1 MRKKWTYVAIFSM
14 MLGMAPVFTG
24 CIDTDE
30 PAGLEQLRQ
39 AKSELL
45 KARVKVEEANA
56 ANILADA
63 ALKEAQQAVVA
74 AKARYYEAVAA
85 EQEYKAL
92 EQQYLAELQNIKNQE
107 EQAYYENLLNQ
118 LRAEQEGREREKQR
132 LDALLKVQLQSL
144 ETQLLQQQAL
154 YDEALKDLALAQNT
168 LTEKQKA
175 YLQPWITE
183 VNNAKARLETL
194 TNDYKQLAEAYQ
206 VALETLDEAKSD
218 ELAVRLLDRDV
229 ELAKRDYDAAVTAY
243 NLAVEAA
250 DKDFSSI
257 EAMEQHKAEYEAQL
271 EAMNKLLADLEVEK
285 TKLEQQTASEKANVD
300 KLYKAYTAIVGVWDN
315 QGNCTVEGTKEYT
328 LPEIKLQNV
337 NNMGIPEDFLQNLRW
352 DNWKVPEMKYLYS
365 EYLQAVDNEEVDEF
379 KQNQYLNLYLR
390 QVNEMTRSANDDAW
404 LNSDIM
410 EYQEL
415 LAAQNEDIKPVKEK
429 WAAAAKAYQEGYD
442 IDVTQLPG
450 FAELKEAVDAY
461 NTAVPVYNDAKE
473 AFESYQAEY
482 LEPDEALD
490 EIVADAWTKYDQDR
504 EAIDAEYQAAEFA
517 AQKSIETAQENML
530 QAYYTWQ
537 KADAELALIAN
548 PTEAQKGAV
557 DDLWTAYQTAIKAYD
572 RAQTDAINAIEKAR
586 KTMNSKITI
595 AEAERDLAI
604 SEGRETYLKDKID
617 DQVYW
622 QKYYEL
628 EDAMNVAHND
638 LTDKATAADEA
649 YTIYA
654 NELGIWNWSNLIWW
668 GYNHYDEESE
678 KWVTT
683 QIDAEEYA
691 YISHDN
697 LGSYVERLSDQLFGV
712 RYGNEVRL
720 VDFTVADMKAE
731 IEEQFM
737 EWYPE
742 AEFVPFYYVRD
753 QLQSY
758 GMVGMTGYYQMQ
770 IDIAKA
776 VLDNEEAV
784 AALKK
789 ELTDGLA
796 SVSAAIA
803 KVGEEADAA
812 KKAYT
817 DANAAYKAKFTEVDK
832 KIAEATATK
841 NASQPVIDAI
851 LDQIKVYL
859 SYEDPDN
866 AESVAEL
873 KKLLANIEAA
883 KEQAMFD
890 EETDYLE
897 AVKEREDFVAE
908 EQDAVD
914 VAYKQLQKKDAEL
927 QEAQEELA
935 AANEALLAEIDR
947 ISQQTDEV
955 TE

>member
-30 PAGLEQLRQ
+30 PAGLEQLRG
-39 AKSELL
+39 AKAELL
-45 KARVKVEEANA
+45 KARIKVEEAHA

-118 LRAEQEGREREKQR
+118 LRAEQEEREREKQR
-132 LDALLKVQLQSL
+132 LDAQLKVQLQSL

-183 VNNAKARLETL
+183 VNNAKARLVTL

-218 ELAVRLLDRDV
+218 ELAVRLLDRAV
-229 ELAKRDYDAAVTAY
+229 EMTKKNYDAAVTAY

-271 EAMNKLLADLEVEK
+271 EAMDKLLADIKVER
-285 TKLEQQTASEKANVD
+285 TKLEQQTASEKANVE

-315 QGNCTVEGTKEYT
+315 QGNLTAAGTKEYT
-328 LPEIKLQNV
+328 LPEIKLQNL
-337 NNMGIPEDFLQNLRW
+337 NNIAFPEDFHVYSW
-352 DNWKVPEMKYLYS
+352 EIPEMKYLYS
-365 EYLQAVDNEEVDEF
+365 SYLQAVDNESVDDF
-379 KQNQYLNLYLR
+379 MQNWYLNYYLR

-404 LNSDIM
+404 MNSDIM
-410 EYQEL
+410 EYEAQ
-415 LAAQNEDIKPVKEK
+415 LAAVNEGITPIKEK
-429 WAAAAKAYQEGYD
+429 WAAAVKAYQEGYD
-442 IDVTQLPG
+442 IDATQMPGYDDLKKVVDEYNTAVT
-450 FAELKEAVDAY
+450 AY
-461 NTAVPVYNDAKE
+461 NTALNAYEAYIEGLGVAQEEFDKACRDARIIRDQ
-473 AFESYQAEY
+473 AFEANKLERAAAVNKAEQSVQTAKTA
-482 LEPDEALD
+482 EQEAYAKWD
-490 EIVADAWTKYDQDR
+490 K
-504 EAIDAEYQAAEFA
+504 AA
-517 AQKSIETAQENML
+517 
-530 QAYYTWQ
+530 
-537 KADAELALIAN
+537 AELAMIAN

-557 DDLWTAYQTAIKAYD
+557 EDLYDAYQNAMEAVYDAKIDADKAIQTAYDNEEQKNRIA
-572 RAQTDAINAIEKAR
+572 RADYL
-586 KTMNSKITI
+586 I
-595 AEAERDLAI
+595 AEAQARRTFIEAQVSNAEINNKLNELWQAVSDAEEDLD
-604 SEGRETYLKDKID
+604 E
-617 DQVYW
+617 
-622 QKYYEL
+622 KYS
-628 EDAMNVAHND
+628 A
-638 LTDKATAADEA
+638 ATEE
-649 YTIYA
+649 YNEYA
-654 NELGIWNWSNLIWW
+654 RELGIWNNLLWESR
-668 GYNHYDEESE
+668 YNSDSE
-678 KWVTT
+678 TGNLFQV
-683 QIDAEEYA
+683 DAEELA
-691 YISHDN
+691 AISHDQ
-697 LGSYVERLSDQLFGV
+697 LKYYIGRLSDELFGFGIGSGQ
-712 RYGNEVRL
+712 YPEDFVRL

-731 IEEQFM
+731 IEKNFM
-737 EWYPE
+737 SWNPD

-753 QLQSY
+753 NLQSY
-758 GMVGMTGYYQMQ
+758 GLVGQTGYLQMQ

-812 KKAYT
+812 EKAYA
-817 DANAAYKAKFTEVDK
+817 DANAAYVAKFADVDK
-832 KIAEATATK
+832 RKAEAEAVK
-841 NASQPVIDAI
+841 NASQPVINAI
-851 LDQIKVYL
+851 LDQIKKYL
-859 SYEDPDN
+859 SYEDPN
-866 AESVAEL
+866 SAESVAEL
-873 KKLLANIEAA
+873 KKLLEDIVTD

-890 EETDYLE
+890 QETVYLE
-897 AVKEREDFVAE
+897 AVKAREDFVAE

-927 QEAQEELA
+927 KEAQEELA

>member
-30 PAGLEQLRQ
+30 PAGLEQLRG
-39 AKSELL
+39 AKAELL
-45 KARVKVEEANA
+45 KARIKVEEAHA

-118 LRAEQEGREREKQR
+118 LRAEQEEREREKQR
-132 LDALLKVQLQSL
+132 LDAQLKVQLQSL

-183 VNNAKARLETL
+183 VNNAKARLVTL

-218 ELAVRLLDRDV
+218 ELAVRLLDRAV

-271 EAMNKLLADLEVEK
+271 EAMDKLLADIKVER
-285 TKLEQQTASEKANVD
+285 TKLEQQTASEKANVE

-315 QGNCTVEGTKEYT
+315 QGNLTAAGTKEYT
-328 LPEIKLQNV
+328 LPEIKLQNL
-337 NNMGIPEDFLQNLRW
+337 NNIAFPEDFHVY
-352 DNWKVPEMKYLYS
+352 NWEIPEMKYLYS
-365 EYLQAVDNEEVDEF
+365 SYLQAVDNESVDDF
-379 KQNQYLNLYLR
+379 MQNWYLNYYLR

-404 LNSDIM
+404 MNSDIM
-410 EYQEL
+410 EYEAQ
-415 LAAQNEDIKPVKEK
+415 LAAVNEGITPIKEK
-429 WAAAAKAYQEGYD
+429 WAAAVKAYQEGYD
-442 IDVTQLPG
+442 IDATQMPGYDDLKKVVDEYNTAVT
-450 FAELKEAVDAY
+450 AY
-461 NTAVPVYNDAKE
+461 NTALNAYEAYIEGLGVAQEEFDKACRDARIIRDQ
-473 AFESYQAEY
+473 AFEANKLERAAAVNKAEQSVQTAKTA
-482 LEPDEALD
+482 EQEAYAKWD
-490 EIVADAWTKYDQDR
+490 K
-504 EAIDAEYQAAEFA
+504 AA
-517 AQKSIETAQENML
+517 
-530 QAYYTWQ
+530 
-537 KADAELALIAN
+537 AELAMIAN

-557 DDLWTAYQTAIKAYD
+557 EDLYDAYQNAMEAVYDAKIDADKAIQTAYDNEEQKNRIA
-572 RAQTDAINAIEKAR
+572 RADYL
-586 KTMNSKITI
+586 I
-595 AEAERDLAI
+595 AEAQARRTFIEAQVSNAEINNKLNELWQAVSDAEEDLD
-604 SEGRETYLKDKID
+604 E
-617 DQVYW
+617 
-622 QKYYEL
+622 KYS
-628 EDAMNVAHND
+628 A
-638 LTDKATAADEA
+638 ATEE
-649 YTIYA
+649 YNEYA
-654 NELGIWNWSNLIWW
+654 RELGIWNNLLWESR
-668 GYNHYDEESE
+668 YNSDSE
-678 KWVTT
+678 TGNLFQV
-683 QIDAEEYA
+683 DAEELA
-691 YISHDN
+691 AISHDQ
-697 LGSYVERLSDQLFGV
+697 LKYYIGRLSDELFGFGIGSGQ
-712 RYGNEVRL
+712 YPEDFVRL

-731 IEEQFM
+731 IEKNFM
-737 EWYPE
+737 SWNPD

-753 QLQSY
+753 NLQSY
-758 GMVGMTGYYQMQ
+758 GLVGQTGYLQMQ

-812 KKAYT
+812 EKAYA
-817 DANAAYKAKFTEVDK
+817 DANAAYVAKFADVDK
-832 KIAEATATK
+832 RKAEAEAVK
-841 NASQPVIDAI
+841 NASQPVINAI
-851 LDQIKVYL
+851 LDQIKKYL
-859 SYEDPDN
+859 SYEDPN
-866 AESVAEL
+866 SAESVAEL
-873 KKLLANIEAA
+873 KKLLEDIVTD

-890 EETDYLE
+890 QETVYLE
-897 AVKEREDFVAE
+897 AVKAREDFVAE

-927 QEAQEELA
+927 KEAQEELA

>member
-30 PAGLEQLRQ
+30 PAGLEQLRG
-39 AKSELL
+39 AKAELL
-45 KARVKVEEANA
+45 KARIKVEEANA

-74 AKARYYEAVAA
+74 AEARYKEALAA
-85 EQEYKAL
+85 EQEFKAL

-118 LRAEQEGREREKQR
+118 LRAQQEEREREKQR

-154 YDEALKDLALAQNT
+154 YDAALKDLALVQNT
-168 LTEKQKA
+168 LTEKQQA

-218 ELAVRLLDRDV
+218 ELAVRMLDRGV

-250 DKDFSSI
+250 EKDFSSI
-257 EAMEQHKAEYEAQL
+257 QAMEQHKAEYEAQL
-271 EAMNKLLADLEVEK
+271 ESMTKLLADLEVER

-300 KLYKAYTAIVGVWDN
+300 KLYKAYTAIVGVWNAD
-315 QGNCTVEGTKEYT
+315 GTLASHGTKEYT
-328 LPEIKLQNV
+328 LPEIKLQNL
-337 NNMGIPEDFLQNLRW
+337 NNIAFPEEFSVYDW
-352 DNWKVPEMKYLYS
+352 EVPEMKYKYS
-365 EYLQAVDNEEVDEF
+365 EYLEAVDNETVDDF
-379 KQNQYLNLYLR
+379 KQNYNLNWYLR

-415 LAAQNEDIKPVKEK
+415 LAAQNEAITPVKEK
-429 WAAAAKAYQEGYD
+429 WAAAVKAYQEGYD
-442 IDVTQLPG
+442 IDATQMPG
-450 FAELKEAVDAY
+450 YDDLKKAVDDYNTAVTAY
-461 NTAVPVYNDAKE
+461 NTAQNAYEAYIKEVDVPQEEYKQACEDAYIILEQALE
-473 AFESYQAEY
+473 ANR
-482 LEPDEALD
+482 LE
-490 EIVADAWTKYDQDR
+490 R
-504 EAIDAEYQAAEFA
+504 EAAVHKAEQ
-517 AQKSIETAQENML
+517 SVETAQTAE
-530 QAYYTWQ
+530 QEAYAKWD
-537 KADAELALIAN
+537 KAAAELAMIAN

-557 DDLWTAYQTAIKAYD
+557 EDLYD
-572 RAQTDAINAIEKAR
+572 AWQNAIEAVDDARIDADKAIQTAYNNENQKNR
-586 KTMNSKITI
+586 IANADYTI
-595 AEAERDLAI
+595 AEAQARRTFIEAQVSDAEISKKMDELWQAASDAQVDLD
-604 SEGRETYLKDKID
+604 E
-617 DQVYW
+617 
-622 QKYYEL
+622 KY
-628 EDAMNVAHND
+628 DTA
-638 LTDKATAADEA
+638 TDEFTE
-649 YTIYA
+649 YA
-654 NELGIWNWSNLIWW
+654 NELSIWNNLLW
-668 GYNHYDEESE
+668 ESRYIPDPE
-678 KWVTT
+678 TGDLLQVN
-683 QIDAEEYA
+683 AEELA
-691 YISHDN
+691 AISHDELRN
-697 LGSYVERLSDQLFGV
+697 YISRLSDELFGWH
-712 RYGNEVRL
+712 GFDEIRL

-731 IEEQFM
+731 IEKNFM
-737 EWYPE
+737 SWNPE

-753 QLQSY
+753 MLTSY
-758 GMVGMTGYYQMQ
+758 GKVGMTGYYQMQ

-776 VLDNEEAV
+776 VLDNEDAV

-796 SVSAAIA
+796 SVSAAFA

-812 KKAYT
+812 NKAYT
-817 DANAAYKAKFTEVDK
+817 DANAAYKAKFADVDK
-832 KIAEATATK
+832 RIAEATATK

-851 LDQIKVYL
+851 LAQIKVYL
-859 SYEDPDN
+859 SYENPDS

-873 KKLLANIEAA
+873 KKLLEDIEAE

-890 EETDYLE
+890 LETVYLE
-897 AVKEREDFVAE
+897 AVKAREDFVAD

-927 QEAQEELA
+927 QEAQKELA

>member
-30 PAGLEQLRQ
+30 PAGLEQLRG
-39 AKSELL
+39 AKAELL
-45 KARVKVEEANA
+45 KARIKVEEAHA

-118 LRAEQEGREREKQR
+118 LRAEQEEREREKQR
-132 LDALLKVQLQSL
+132 LDAQLKVQLQSL

-183 VNNAKARLETL
+183 VNNAKARLVTL

-218 ELAVRLLDRDV
+218 ELAVRLLDRAV

-271 EAMNKLLADLEVEK
+271 EAMDKLLADIKVER
-285 TKLEQQTASEKANVD
+285 TKLEQQTASEKANVE

-315 QGNCTVEGTKEYT
+315 QGNLTAAGTKEYT
-328 LPEIKLQNV
+328 LPEIKLQNL
-337 NNMGIPEDFLQNLRW
+337 NNIAFPEDFHVY
-352 DNWKVPEMKYLYS
+352 NWEIPEMKYLYS
-365 EYLQAVDNEEVDEF
+365 SYLQAVDNETVDDF
-379 KQNQYLNLYLR
+379 KQNWNLNYYLR

-404 LNSDIM
+404 MNSDIM
-410 EYQEL
+410 EYEAQ
-415 LAAQNEDIKPVKEK
+415 LAAVNEGITPIKEK
-429 WAAAAKAYQEGYD
+429 WAAAVKAYQEGYD
-442 IDVTQLPG
+442 IDATQMPGYDDLKKVVDEYNTAVT
-450 FAELKEAVDAY
+450 AY
-461 NTAVPVYNDAKE
+461 NTALNAYEAYIEGLGVAQEEFDKACRDARIIRDQ
-473 AFESYQAEY
+473 AFEANKLERAAAVNKAEQSVQTAKTA
-482 LEPDEALD
+482 EQEAYAKWD
-490 EIVADAWTKYDQDR
+490 K
-504 EAIDAEYQAAEFA
+504 AA
-517 AQKSIETAQENML
+517 
-530 QAYYTWQ
+530 
-537 KADAELALIAN
+537 AELAMIAN

-557 DDLWTAYQTAIKAYD
+557 EDLYDAYQNAMEAVYDAKIDADKAIQTAYDNEEQKNRIA
-572 RAQTDAINAIEKAR
+572 RADYL
-586 KTMNSKITI
+586 I
-595 AEAERDLAI
+595 AEAQARRTFIEAQVSNAEINNKLNELWQAVSDAEEDLD
-604 SEGRETYLKDKID
+604 E
-617 DQVYW
+617 
-622 QKYYEL
+622 KYS
-628 EDAMNVAHND
+628 A
-638 LTDKATAADEA
+638 ATEE
-649 YTIYA
+649 YNEYA
-654 NELGIWNWSNLIWW
+654 RELGIWNNLLWESR
-668 GYNHYDEESE
+668 YNSDSE
-678 KWVTT
+678 TGNLFQV
-683 QIDAEEYA
+683 DAEELA
-691 YISHDN
+691 AISHDQ
-697 LGSYVERLSDQLFGV
+697 LKYYIGRLSDELFGFGIGSGQ
-712 RYGNEVRL
+712 YPEDFVRL

-731 IEEQFM
+731 IEKNFM
-737 EWYPE
+737 SWNPD

-753 QLQSY
+753 NLQSY
-758 GMVGMTGYYQMQ
+758 GLVGQTGYLQMQ

-812 KKAYT
+812 EKAYA
-817 DANAAYKAKFTEVDK
+817 DANAAYVAKFADVDK
-832 KIAEATATK
+832 RKAEAEAVK
-841 NASQPVIDAI
+841 NASQPVINAI
-851 LDQIKVYL
+851 LDQIKKYL
-859 SYEDPDN
+859 SYEDPN
-866 AESVAEL
+866 SAESVAEL
-873 KKLLANIEAA
+873 KKLLEDIVTD

-890 EETDYLE
+890 QETVYLE
-897 AVKEREDFVAE
+897 AVKAREDFVAE

-927 QEAQEELA
+927 KEAQEELA

>member
-92 EQQYLAELQNIKNQE
+92 EQKYLAELQNIKNQE

-183 VNNAKARLETL
+183 VNNAKARLVTI
-194 TNDYKQLAEAYQ
+194 TGDYKQLAEAYQ
-206 VALETLDEAKSD
+206 EALEILDEAKSD
-218 ELAVRLLDRDV
+218 ELAVRLLDRAV
-229 ELAKRDYDAAVTAY
+229 ETTKKNYDAAVTAY

-271 EAMNKLLADLEVEK
+271 EAMDKLLADIKVER
-285 TKLEQQTASEKANVD
+285 TKLEQQTASEKANVE

-315 QGNCTVEGTKEYT
+315 QGNLTAAGTKEYT
-328 LPEIKLQNV
+328 LPEIKLQNL
-337 NNMGIPEDFLQNLRW
+337 NNIAFPEDFHVY
-352 DNWKVPEMKYLYS
+352 NWEIPEKKYLYS
-365 EYLQAVDNEEVDEF
+365 SYLQAVDNESVDDF
-379 KQNQYLNLYLR
+379 MQNWYLNYYLR

-404 LNSDIM
+404 MNSDIM
-410 EYQEL
+410 EYEAQ
-415 LAAQNEDIKPVKEK
+415 LAATNEEIKPIKEK

-450 FAELKEAVDAY
+450 FADLKAAVDEY

-482 LEPDEALD
+482 LEPDEALAKI
-490 EIVADAWTKYDQDR
+490 EEDAWTKYGQDR
-504 EAIDAEYQAAEFA
+504 QAIDAEYLAAEFA
-517 AQKSIETAQENML
+517 AQNSVGTAEENMQ
-530 QAYYTWQ
+530 QAYLTWQ
-537 KADAELALIAN
+537 KADAELSLIAN

-557 DDLWTAYQTAIKAYD
+557 DDLWTAYQTAIKAYQ
-572 RAQTDAINAIEKAR
+572 RAQTDATNAINKAIETR
-586 KTMNSKITI
+586 DSKITI
-595 AEAERDLAI
+595 ANAERDLAI
-604 SEGRETYLKDKID
+604 SEGREEYLKNKID
-617 DQVYW
+617 DDVYW
-622 QKYYEL
+622 TKYYEL
-628 EDAMNVAHND
+628 QDVMNEAHTD
-638 LTDKATAADEA
+638 LYDKANAAQEA
-649 YTIYA
+649 YRIYA
-654 NELGIWNWSNLIWW
+654 SELYIWNWSDLIWW
-668 GYNHYDEESE
+668 GYEHFDEESG

-691 YISHDN
+691 YISHEN
-697 LGSYVERLSDQLFGV
+697 LASYVERLSDDLFGV

-731 IEEQFM
+731 IEKQFM
-737 EWYPE
+737 EWNPD

-753 QLQSY
+753 NLQSY
-758 GMVGMTGYYQMQ
+758 GLVGQTGYLQMQ

-812 KKAYT
+812 EKAYA
-817 DANAAYKAKFTEVDK
+817 DANAAYVAKFADVDK
-832 KIAEATATK
+832 RKAEAEAVK
-841 NASQPVIDAI
+841 NASQPVINAI
-851 LDQIKVYL
+851 LDQIKKYL
-859 SYEDPDN
+859 SYEDPN
-866 AESVAEL
+866 SAESVAEL
-873 KKLLANIEAA
+873 KKLLEDIVTD

-890 EETDYLE
+890 QETVYLE
-897 AVKEREDFVAE
+897 AVKAREDFVAE

-927 QEAQEELA
+927 KEAQEELA

>member
-118 LRAEQEGREREKQR
+118 LRAEQEEREREKQR

-183 VNNAKARLETL
+183 VNNAKARLVTITGE
-194 TNDYKQLAEAYQ
+194 YKQLAEAYQ
-206 VALETLDEAKSD
+206 EALETLDEAKSD
-218 ELAVRLLDRDV
+218 ELAVRLLDRAV
-229 ELAKRDYDAAVTAY
+229 EMTKKNYDAAVTAY

-271 EAMNKLLADLEVEK
+271 EAMDKLLADIKVER

-328 LPEIKLQNV
+328 LPEIKLQNL
-337 NNMGIPEDFLQNLRW
+337 NNIAFPEDFNVY
-352 DNWKVPEMKYLYS
+352 NWEIPEMDYKYS
-365 EYLQAVDNEEVDEF
+365 DYLLAVDNENVDNF
-379 KQNQYLNLYLR
+379 KQNWNLNYYLR

-404 LNSDIM
+404 MNSDIM
-410 EYQEL
+410 EYEAQ
-415 LAAQNEDIKPVKEK
+415 LAATNEEIKPIKEK
-429 WAAAAKAYQEGYD
+429 WAAAAKAYQEDYD

-450 FAELKEAVDAY
+450 FADLKAAVDEY

-482 LEPDEALD
+482 LEPDEALAKI
-490 EIVADAWTKYDQDR
+490 EEDAWTKYGQDR
-504 EAIDAEYQAAEFA
+504 QAIDAEYLAAEFA
-517 AQKSIETAQENML
+517 AQNSVETAEENMQ
-530 QAYYTWQ
+530 QAYLTWQ
-537 KADAELALIAN
+537 KADAELSLIAN

-572 RAQTDAINAIEKAR
+572 RAQTDATKAIEKAR

-595 AEAERDLAI
+595 AEAERKLAI
-604 SEGRETYLKDKID
+604 SEGREEYLKNKID
-617 DQVYW
+617 DDVYW
-622 QKYYEL
+622 TKYYEL
-628 EDAMNVAHND
+628 QDVMNEARND
-638 LTDKATAADEA
+638 LSDKATAADEA
-649 YTIYA
+649 YGIYA
-654 NELGIWNWSNLIWW
+654 SELGIWNLSNLIWW

-691 YISHDN
+691 YISHEN
-697 LGSYVERLSDQLFGV
+697 LASYVERLSDDLFGV

-731 IEEQFM
+731 IEKQFM
-737 EWYPE
+737 EWNPD
-742 AEFVPFYYVRD
+742 AEFVPFYFVRNN
-753 QLQSY
+753 LQSY
-758 GMVGMTGYYQMQ
+758 GLVGLTGYLQMQ

-812 KKAYT
+812 EKAYA
-817 DANAAYKAKFTEVDK
+817 DANAAYVAKFADVDK
-832 KIAEATATK
+832 RKAEAEAVK
-841 NASQPVIDAI
+841 NASQPVINAI
-851 LDQIKVYL
+851 LDQIKKYL
-859 SYEDPDN
+859 SYEDPN
-866 AESVAEL
+866 SAESVAEL
-873 KKLLANIEAA
+873 KKLLEDIVTD

-890 EETDYLE
+890 QETVYLE
-897 AVKEREDFVAE
+897 AVKAREDFVAE

-927 QEAQEELA
+927 KEAQEELA

>member
-183 VNNAKARLETL
+183 VNNAKARLVTITGE
-194 TNDYKQLAEAYQ
+194 YKQLAEAYQ
-206 VALETLDEAKSD
+206 EALETLDEAKSD
-218 ELAVRLLDRDV
+218 ELAVRLLDRAV
-229 ELAKRDYDAAVTAY
+229 EMTKKNYDAAVTAY

-271 EAMNKLLADLEVEK
+271 EAMDKLLADIKVER
-285 TKLEQQTASEKANVD
+285 TKLEQQTASEKANVE

-315 QGNCTVEGTKEYT
+315 QGNLTADGTKEYT
-328 LPEIKLQNV
+328 LPEIKLQNL
-337 NNMGIPEDFLQNLRW
+337 NNIAFPEDFHVY
-352 DNWKVPEMKYLYS
+352 NWEIPEMKYLYS
-365 EYLQAVDNEEVDEF
+365 SYLKAVDNETVDDF
-379 KQNQYLNLYLR
+379 KQNWNLNYYLR

-404 LNSDIM
+404 TNSDIM
-410 EYQEL
+410 EYE
-415 LAAQNEDIKPVKEK
+415 AQLSATNEEITPIKEK
-429 WAAAAKAYQEGYD
+429 WTAAVKAYQEGYD
-442 IDVTQLPG
+442 IDATQMPGYADLKKVVDEYNTAVT
-450 FAELKEAVDAY
+450 AY
-461 NTAVPVYNDAKE
+461 NTAQNAYE
-473 AFESYQAEY
+473 AYIEGLGVAQEEYDKACEEAGIIRDQAYEANR
-482 LEPDEALD
+482 LERAAA
-490 EIVADAWTKYDQDR
+490 VKKADN
-504 EAIDAEYQAAEFA
+504 
-517 AQKSIETAQENML
+517 SIETAQAAERE
-530 QAYYTWQ
+530 AYAKWE
-537 KADAELALIAN
+537 KADAELAMIAN

-557 DDLWTAYQTAIKAYD
+557 EDLHDAWINAMEAVDDAIIDANKAKQTAYDNESQKNRIASADY
-572 RAQTDAINAIEKAR
+572 
-586 KTMNSKITI
+586 TI
-595 AEAERDLAI
+595 AEAQAYRTFIEAQVSDAEIISKRDELLQAVF
-604 SEGRETYLKDKID
+604 DAQD
-617 DQVYW
+617 DLDE
-622 QKYYEL
+622 KFS
-628 EDAMNVAHND
+628 A
-638 LTDKATAADEA
+638 ATEE
-649 YTIYA
+649 YNEYA
-654 NELGIWNWSNLIWW
+654 NELGIWNNLLW
-668 GYNHYDEESE
+668 ESRYYPDSE
-678 KWVTT
+678 TGDLLQV
-683 QIDAEEYA
+683 DAEEVA
-691 YISHDN
+691 AISHDQLKN
-697 LGSYVERLSDQLFGV
+697 YISWLSRQLFGWH
-712 RYGNEVRL
+712 GSDEIRL

-731 IEEQFM
+731 IEKNFM
-737 EWYPE
+737 SWNPD

-753 QLQSY
+753 NLQSY
-758 GMVGMTGYYQMQ
+758 GLVGQTGYLQMQ

-812 KKAYT
+812 EKAYA
-817 DANAAYKAKFTEVDK
+817 DANAAYVAKFADVDK
-832 KIAEATATK
+832 RKAEAEAVK
-841 NASQPVIDAI
+841 NASQPVINAI
-851 LDQIKVYL
+851 LDQIKKYL
-859 SYEDPDN
+859 SYEDPN
-866 AESVAEL
+866 SAESVAEL
-873 KKLLANIEAA
+873 KKLLEDIVTD

-890 EETDYLE
+890 QETVYLE
-897 AVKEREDFVAE
+897 AVKAREDFVAE

-927 QEAQEELA
+927 KEAQEELA

>member
-118 LRAEQEGREREKQR
+118 LRAEQEEREREKQR
-132 LDALLKVQLQSL
+132 LDAQLKVQLQSL

-183 VNNAKARLETL
+183 VNNAKARLVTL

-218 ELAVRLLDRDV
+218 ELAVRLLDRAV
-229 ELAKRDYDAAVTAY
+229 EMTKKNYDAAVTAY

-271 EAMNKLLADLEVEK
+271 EAMDKLLADIKVER
-285 TKLEQQTASEKANVD
+285 TKLEQQTASEKANVE

-315 QGNCTVEGTKEYT
+315 QGNLTAAGTKEYT
-328 LPEIKLQNV
+328 LPEIKLQNL
-337 NNMGIPEDFLQNLRW
+337 NNIAFPEDFHVYSW
-352 DNWKVPEMKYLYS
+352 EIPEMKYLYS
-365 EYLQAVDNEEVDEF
+365 SYLQAVDNESVDDF
-379 KQNQYLNLYLR
+379 MQNWYLNYYLR

-404 LNSDIM
+404 MNSDIM
-410 EYQEL
+410 EYEAQ
-415 LAAQNEDIKPVKEK
+415 LAAVNEGITPIKEK
-429 WAAAAKAYQEGYD
+429 WAAAVKAYQEGYD
-442 IDVTQLPG
+442 IDATQMPGYDDLKKVVDEYNTAVT
-450 FAELKEAVDAY
+450 AY
-461 NTAVPVYNDAKE
+461 NTALNAYEAYIEGLGVAQEEFDKACRDARIIRDQ
-473 AFESYQAEY
+473 AFEANKLERAAAVNKAEQSVQTAKTA
-482 LEPDEALD
+482 EQEAYAKWD
-490 EIVADAWTKYDQDR
+490 K
-504 EAIDAEYQAAEFA
+504 AA
-517 AQKSIETAQENML
+517 
-530 QAYYTWQ
+530 
-537 KADAELALIAN
+537 AELAMIAN

-557 DDLWTAYQTAIKAYD
+557 EDLYDAYQNAMEAVYDAKIDADKAIQTAYDNEEQKNRIA
-572 RAQTDAINAIEKAR
+572 RADYL
-586 KTMNSKITI
+586 I
-595 AEAERDLAI
+595 AEAQARRTFIEAQVSNAEINNKLNELWQAVSDAEEDLD
-604 SEGRETYLKDKID
+604 E
-617 DQVYW
+617 
-622 QKYYEL
+622 KYS
-628 EDAMNVAHND
+628 A
-638 LTDKATAADEA
+638 ATEE
-649 YTIYA
+649 YNEYA
-654 NELGIWNWSNLIWW
+654 RELGIWNNLLWESR
-668 GYNHYDEESE
+668 YNSDSE
-678 KWVTT
+678 TGNLFQV
-683 QIDAEEYA
+683 DAEELA
-691 YISHDN
+691 AISHDQ
-697 LGSYVERLSDQLFGV
+697 LKYYIGRLSDELFGFGIGSGQ
-712 RYGNEVRL
+712 YPEDFVRL

-731 IEEQFM
+731 IEKNFM
-737 EWYPE
+737 SWNPD

-753 QLQSY
+753 NLQSY
-758 GMVGMTGYYQMQ
+758 GLVGQTGYLQMQ

-812 KKAYT
+812 EKAYA
-817 DANAAYKAKFTEVDK
+817 DANAAYVAKFADVDK
-832 KIAEATATK
+832 RKAEAEAVK
-841 NASQPVIDAI
+841 NASQPVINAI
-851 LDQIKVYL
+851 LDQIKKYL
-859 SYEDPDN
+859 SYEDPN
-866 AESVAEL
+866 SAESVAEL
-873 KKLLANIEAA
+873 KKLLEDIVTD

-890 EETDYLE
+890 QETVYLE
-897 AVKEREDFVAE
+897 AVKAREDFVAE

-927 QEAQEELA
+927 KEAQEELA

>member
-30 PAGLEQLRQ
+30 PAGLEQLRG
-39 AKSELL
+39 AKAELL
-45 KARVKVEEANA
+45 KARIKVEEAHA

-92 EQQYLAELQNIKNQE
+92 KKKYLAELQNIKNQE

-183 VNNAKARLETL
+183 VNNAKARLVTL

-218 ELAVRLLDRDV
+218 ELAVRLLDRAV

-271 EAMNKLLADLEVEK
+271 EAMDKLLADIKVER
-285 TKLEQQTASEKANVD
+285 TKLEQQTASEKANVE

-315 QGNCTVEGTKEYT
+315 QGNLTAAGTKEYT
-328 LPEIKLQNV
+328 LPEIKLQNL
-337 NNMGIPEDFLQNLRW
+337 NNIAFPEDFHVYSW
-352 DNWKVPEMKYLYS
+352 EIPEMKYLYS
-365 EYLQAVDNEEVDEF
+365 SYLQAVDNESVDDF
-379 KQNQYLNLYLR
+379 MQNWYLNYYLR

-404 LNSDIM
+404 MNSDIM
-410 EYQEL
+410 EYEAQ
-415 LAAQNEDIKPVKEK
+415 LAAVNEGITPIKEK
-429 WAAAAKAYQEGYD
+429 WAAAVKAYQEGYD
-442 IDVTQLPG
+442 IDATQMPGYDDLKKVVDEYNTAVT
-450 FAELKEAVDAY
+450 AY
-461 NTAVPVYNDAKE
+461 NTALNAYEAYIEGLGVAQEEFDKACRDARIIRDQ
-473 AFESYQAEY
+473 AFEANKLERAAAVNKAEQSVQTAKTA
-482 LEPDEALD
+482 EQEAYAKWD
-490 EIVADAWTKYDQDR
+490 K
-504 EAIDAEYQAAEFA
+504 AA
-517 AQKSIETAQENML
+517 
-530 QAYYTWQ
+530 
-537 KADAELALIAN
+537 AELAMIAN

-557 DDLWTAYQTAIKAYD
+557 EDLYDAWQNAKEAVDDAMIDADKAKQTAYNNENQKNRIASADYIIAV
-572 RAQTDAINAIEKAR
+572 AQARRTFIEAQVSNEEI
-586 KTMNSKITI
+586 NSKMDELWQAVSD
-595 AEAERDLAI
+595 AEEDLD
-604 SEGRETYLKDKID
+604 E
-617 DQVYW
+617 
-622 QKYYEL
+622 KYS
-628 EDAMNVAHND
+628 A
-638 LTDKATAADEA
+638 ATEE
-649 YTIYA
+649 YNEYA
-654 NELGIWNWSNLIWW
+654 SELGIWNNLLWESR
-668 GYNHYDEESE
+668 YNPDTETGDLLQ
-678 KWVTT
+678 V
-683 QIDAEEYA
+683 DAEEVA
-691 YISHDN
+691 AISHDQ
-697 LGSYVERLSDQLFGV
+697 LKYYIGRLSDELFGFGIGSGQ
-712 RYGNEVRL
+712 YPEDFVRL

-731 IEEQFM
+731 IEKNFM
-737 EWYPE
+737 SWNPD

-753 QLQSY
+753 NLQSY
-758 GMVGMTGYYQMQ
+758 GLVGQTGYLQMQ

-812 KKAYT
+812 EKAYA
-817 DANAAYKAKFTEVDK
+817 DANAAYVAKFADVDK
-832 KIAEATATK
+832 RKAEAEAVK
-841 NASQPVIDAI
+841 NASQPVINAI
-851 LDQIKVYL
+851 LDQIKKYL
-859 SYEDPDN
+859 SYEDPN
-866 AESVAEL
+866 SAESVAEL
-873 KKLLANIEAA
+873 KKLLEDIVTD

-890 EETDYLE
+890 QETVYLE
-897 AVKEREDFVAE
+897 AVKAREDFVAE

-927 QEAQEELA
+927 KEAQEELA

>member
-183 VNNAKARLETL
+183 VNNAKARLVTITGE
-194 TNDYKQLAEAYQ
+194 YKQLAEAYQ
-206 VALETLDEAKSD
+206 EALETLDEAKSD
-218 ELAVRLLDRDV
+218 ELAVRLLDRAV
-229 ELAKRDYDAAVTAY
+229 EMTKKNYDAAVTAY

-271 EAMNKLLADLEVEK
+271 EAMDKLLADIKVER
-285 TKLEQQTASEKANVD
+285 TKLEQQTASEKANVE

-315 QGNCTVEGTKEYT
+315 QGNLTADGTKEYT
-328 LPEIKLQNV
+328 LPEIKLQNL
-337 NNMGIPEDFLQNLRW
+337 NNIAFPEDFHVY
-352 DNWKVPEMKYLYS
+352 NWEIPEMKYLYS
-365 EYLQAVDNEEVDEF
+365 SYLKAVDNESVDDF
-379 KQNQYLNLYLR
+379 MQNWYLNYYLR

-404 LNSDIM
+404 MNSDIM
-410 EYQEL
+410 EYEAR
-415 LAAQNEDIKPVKEK
+415 LAAVNEGITPIKEK
-429 WAAAAKAYQEGYD
+429 WAAAVKAYQEGYD
-442 IDVTQLPG
+442 IDATQMPGYDDLKKVVDEYNTAVT
-450 FAELKEAVDAY
+450 AY
-461 NTAVPVYNDAKE
+461 NTAQNAYEAYIEGLGVAQEEFEKACRDARIIRDQ
-473 AFESYQAEY
+473 AFEANR
-482 LEPDEALD
+482 LERAAA
-490 EIVADAWTKYDQDR
+490 VKKADN
-504 EAIDAEYQAAEFA
+504 
-517 AQKSIETAQENML
+517 SIETASTAERE
-530 QAYYTWQ
+530 AYAKWD
-537 KADAELALIAN
+537 KAAAELAMIAN

-557 DDLWTAYQTAIKAYD
+557 EDLYD
-572 RAQTDAINAIEKAR
+572 AWQNAIEAVDDAMIDADKAKQTAYNNENQKNR
-586 KTMNSKITI
+586 IASADYII
-595 AEAERDLAI
+595 AEAQARRTFIEAQVSNEEINSKMDELWQAVSDAEEDLD
-604 SEGRETYLKDKID
+604 E
-617 DQVYW
+617 
-622 QKYYEL
+622 KYS
-628 EDAMNVAHND
+628 A
-638 LTDKATAADEA
+638 ATEE
-649 YTIYA
+649 YNEYA
-654 NELGIWNWSNLIWW
+654 SELGIWNNLLWESR
-668 GYNHYDEESE
+668 YNTDTETGDLLQ
-678 KWVTT
+678 V
-683 QIDAEEYA
+683 DAEEVA
-691 YISHDN
+691 AISHDQ
-697 LGSYVERLSDQLFGV
+697 LKYYIGRLSDELFGFGIGSGQ
-712 RYGNEVRL
+712 YPEDFVRL

-731 IEEQFM
+731 IEKNFM
-737 EWYPE
+737 SWNPD

-753 QLQSY
+753 NLQSY
-758 GMVGMTGYYQMQ
+758 GLVGQTGYLQMQ

-812 KKAYT
+812 EKAYA
-817 DANAAYKAKFTEVDK
+817 DANAAYVAKFADVDK
-832 KIAEATATK
+832 RKAEAEAVK
-841 NASQPVIDAI
+841 NASQPVINAI
-851 LDQIKVYL
+851 LDQIKKYL
-859 SYEDPDN
+859 SYEDPN
-866 AESVAEL
+866 SAESVAEL
-873 KKLLANIEAA
+873 KKLLEDIVTD

-890 EETDYLE
+890 QETVYLE
-897 AVKEREDFVAE
+897 AVKAREDFVAE

-927 QEAQEELA
+927 KEAQEELA